1 MSTTSE
7 INKRNNSRIQTDRD
21 EQSGFVGDP
30 YFNAAR
36 QSLQSQFRFLLRI
49 RGVPF
54 AMVTNVS
61 RPNPTF
67 GPAKEFQLLNW
78 KFKNPSGVVTWNPIS
93 FTIRET
99 FDNSVVD
106 SVAGIIMNKYKRLGY
121 DNPNQVNPNNLKDM
135 SKSSLMESMGDVIIQ
150 IIDPDGD
157 VYEQWTLYDSFVS
170 GISFS
175 ELNYSGGALLGTT
188 LTITY
193 DWATLTYVNQLGATK
208 TY

>member
-1 MSTTSE
+1 MTATSQ
-7 INKRNNSRIQTDRD
+7 IDKRNNIRNQISRQ
-21 EQSGFVGDP
+21 QQAGLGGDP
-30 YFNAAR
+30 YFQASR
-36 QSLQSQFRFLLRI
+36 QSIQTQFRFLLRI
-49 RGVPF
+49 NGVPF
-54 AMVTNVS
+54 ALVKNVT
-61 RPNPTF
+61 RPSPNF
-67 GPAKEFQLLNW
+67 SSAKEFQLLNW

-99 FDNSVVD
+99 FDNTVVD

-121 DNPNQVNPNNLKDM
+121 DNPNQINPNNLKDM

-150 IIDPDGD
+150 VIDPGGD

-175 ELNYSGGALLGTT
+175 DLNYSGGALLGTT

-193 DWATLTYVNQLGATK
+193 DWAALTYVNQLGATK